1 MIWVVAALAVLA
13 CAGHTRADQRR
24 DFMLAIQ
31 PTGTFFVADY
41 FGTGA
46 QLTLEHRL
54 QVYGSANDLTVA
66 AAAVPAYPEGDAFA
80 RADLR
85 VLFLN
90 FGATIA
96 YRAVWRDLVFDAGKD
111 SYCVR
116 CDRGARRGMAP
127 LFGRTPG
134 TERFPYGEGRVSLLL
149 PFNEY
154 FVGQTT
160 LAARYEGRKDRSFD
174 WYYTSVYDRGELT
187 RFEAEL
193 FLKHPRWGGIG
204 PYLQLLELPRAGHH
218 FAQWAF
224 GFNAVTRLGLL
235 PRNDLLFLTFLIR
248 PGDALYGQQ
257 SYYAPIRAL
266 LVYRMIL
273 EL

>member
-1 MIWVVAALAVLA
+1 
-13 CAGHTRADQRR
+13 
-24 DFMLAIQ
+24 MLAIQ
-31 PTGTFFVADY
+31 PTGTFFIADY

-54 QVYGSANDLTVA
+54 QIYGPENDFTVA
-66 AAAVPAYPEGDAFA
+66 ASAVPAYPEGDVLT

-85 VLFLN
+85 VLFLD
-90 FGATIA
+90 FGVTAA
-96 YRAVWRDLVFDAGKD
+96 YRAVWRDMVFDAGKD

-116 CDRGARRGMAP
+116 CDRGARRDMAP

-134 TERFPYGEGRVSLLL
+134 SEHFAYGEGRVSLVM

-154 FVGQTT
+154 IVGQST

-174 WYYTSVYDRGELT
+174 WYYTTVYDRGELT
-187 RFEAEL
+187 RWETEF
-193 FLKHPRWGGIG
+193 FVKHPRWGGIG
-204 PYLQLLELPRAGHH
+204 PYLQLLDLPRAGKHV
-218 FAQWAF
+218 AQWAF
-224 GFNAVTRLGLL
+224 GFNAATPLGLL
-235 PRNDLLFLTFLIR
+235 PRNDLLYLTFLIR

-257 SYYAPIRAL
+257 AYYAPVRAL